1 MSKIRHTLK
10 DYLNILEDLG
20 VVTDCDLKENDTPVE
35 NLTFDSKEVSEG
47 TLFICKGVHFK
58 EEYLAEAADKGAF
71 AYVSEKKYDGS
82 GMPYIIVNDMRTA
95 MAALADQFFNQ
106 TWKDICMIGLT
117 GTKGKSTTTYFLK
130 AVLDDYSEAK
140 GQPETAMLSSIDTYD
155 GKQRFESHLTTPEA
169 VVLHG
174 HIHNAVNSGIKFMT
188 MEVSS
193 QALKYK
199 RTHGIKY
206 NVGCFLNLGEDHI
219 SPIEHP
225 SFEDYAQSKLIL
237 FDQSRICIVNA
248 DSDYSDKVI
257 ERAKKSDV
265 TEKIITFGTDPSADI
280 YGYDLKPDRNGI
292 TFKAGY
298 NGKDEEFRIGLT
310 GMFNVSNALATIA
323 IAVSQ
328 DIPVEYIKSG
338 LERARVSGRMEVFSN
353 DSGDITV
360 IVDYAHNVM
369 SMQALFDS
377 CMEEYPDDNI
387 TIVFGCPGTKAIRRR
402 KELGEIAGKYASM
415 CYLTEEDPGEEEVHK
430 ISEEIAVHVAEQGGS
445 YEIID
450 DREEAIKKA
459 LYDAAAYNASEKD
472 ASEKSASEKNKT
484 EGRKSVVL
492 VTAKGRETRQ
502 KRGLEYIDVE
512 SDVSIVERVLKEL

>member
-10 DYLNILEDLG
+10 DYLKILEELKI
-20 VVTDCDLKENDTPVE
+20 VTEHDLKDSDTPVE
-35 NLTFDSKEVSEG
+35 NLTFDSKDVCAG

-58 EEYLAEAADKGAF
+58 EEYLTEAAGKGAF
-71 AYVSEKKYDGS
+71 AYVSEKKYNGS
-82 GMPYIIVNDMRTA
+82 DLPYIIVSDMRTA
-95 MAALADQFFNQ
+95 MAALADQFYNQ
-106 TWKDICMIGLT
+106 AWNDICMIGLT

-130 AVLDDYSEAK
+130 AVLDDYSEAN

-155 GKQRFESHLTTPEA
+155 GRQRFESHLTTPEA

-174 HIHNAVNSGIKFMT
+174 HIDNAAGSGIRFMT

-199 RTHGIKY
+199 RTHGIIY

-237 FDQSRICIVNA
+237 FDQSRVCIVNT
-248 DSDYSDKVI
+248 DSEYSDKVI
-257 ERAKKSDV
+257 ERAKQSDV
-265 TEKIITFGTDPSADI
+265 TEKIITFGTDHSADV
-280 YGYDLKPDRNGI
+280 YGYDLRPDRGGI
-292 TFKAGY
+292 SFKARY
-298 NGKDEEFRIGLT
+298 DGKDEEFRIGLT

-323 IAVSQ
+323 IALSQ
-328 DIPVEYIKSG
+328 DIPVEFIKSG

-353 DSGDITV
+353 DKGNITV

-377 CMEEYPDDNI
+377 CMEEYPDHNI

-402 KELGEIAGKYASM
+402 KELGEIAGRYAQM

-430 ISEEIAVHVAEQGGS
+430 ISEEIAVHVTEQGGS

-450 DREEAIKKA
+450 DREQAIKKA
-459 LYDAAAYNASEKD
+459 LYDAAALYEKTGQ
-472 ASEKSASEKNKT
+472 E
-484 EGRKSVVL
+484 SVVL

-512 SDVSIVERVLKEL
+512 SDVSIVERILKDL